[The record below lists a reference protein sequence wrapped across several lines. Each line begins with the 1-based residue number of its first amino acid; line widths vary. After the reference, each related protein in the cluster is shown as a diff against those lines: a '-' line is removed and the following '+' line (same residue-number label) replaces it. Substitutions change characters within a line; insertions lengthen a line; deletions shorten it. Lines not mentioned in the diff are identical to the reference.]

1 MDREH
6 HKRSSIF
13 DAAMAVFSE
22 KGFEKATVDE
32 IAERAGIAKGTIYN
46 NYGSKKN
53 LFLSLIEEGIERLE
67 TAVKKEIARRNN
79 ILTQLEAVIT
89 VQLQFFEEYKN
100 YCKVLLSEV
109 WGQDTRWKEKAERIR
124 SGYLSIIRDLIE
136 AGKSQGLINEALHT
150 GTTAS
155 ALFGMVGIAALDRFL
170 FEKEYSYED
179 ILNTLKSL
187 FFTGIEAKA
196 T

>member
-1 MDREH
+1 MDREY
-6 HKRSSIF
+6 HKRPSIF

-32 IAERAGIAKGTIYN
+32 IAERTGIAKGTIYY
-46 NYGSKKN
+46 NYRSKKN

-67 TAVKKEIARRNN
+67 NAVKKEIARRNN
-79 ILTQLEAVIT
+79 ILTKIEAVIT
-89 VQLQFFEEYKN
+89 VQLQFFQEYKN

-109 WGQDTRWKEKAERIR
+109 WGQDTRWEEKAERIR

-136 AGKSQGLINEALHT
+136 AGKSQGLIKMSLHT

-187 FFTGIEAKA
+187 FFTGIE
-196 T
+196 TND